1 MRHRRILRDSIS
13 GVTQAS
19 IRRLARRGGVKR
31 ISVLVY
37 DEVRAVLKVYMEN
50 VLRDAVTFTEHANR
64 KTVKTIDVLH
74 ALKRQGTTLYGFAEN
89 K

>member
-1 MRHRRILRDSIS
+1 M
-13 GVTQAS
+13 
-19 IRRLARRGGVKR
+19 
-31 ISVLVY
+31 
-37 DEVRAVLKVYMEN
+37 LKVYMEN

-64 KTVKTIDVLH
+64 KAVKTFDMLY